1 MVQLQQLKKKRNGQ
15 MSRKVIII
23 HNESTK
29 TADNSAVFLL
39 DKGRIIRKAEGVC
52 PGATSIR
59 RDGEKVGLN
68 LHDGLAY
75 DSSP

>member
-1 MVQLQQLKKKRNGQ
+1 M
-15 MSRKVIII
+15 KV
-23 HNESTK
+23 TK

-39 DKGRIIRKAEGVC
+39 DKGRLIRKAEGVC

-68 LHDGLAY
+68 LLDGLAY